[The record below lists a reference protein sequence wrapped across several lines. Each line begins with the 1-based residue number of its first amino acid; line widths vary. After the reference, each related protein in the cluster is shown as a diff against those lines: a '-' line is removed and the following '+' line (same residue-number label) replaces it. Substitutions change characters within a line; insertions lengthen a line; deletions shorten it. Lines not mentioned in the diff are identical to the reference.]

1 MGIFDR
7 KKDNDKEISQSPLWN
22 NAYTPAYNYQ
32 CDSNGNP
39 AGSFALNEGIATRLL
54 KKPRDF
60 YEETDRF
67 ILLLISSTDKK
78 ILGSIPYEKAL
89 KLLDPYKLEETKDEV
104 IIRPLTYAEI
114 TGVIKG

>member
-7 KKDNDKEISQSPLWN
+7 KKENGKDSPLWN
-22 NAYTPAYNYQ
+22 NAYIPSYNYQ
-32 CDSNGNP
+32 ADNNGNP

-54 KKPRDF
+54 KKPHDF

-67 ILLLISSTDKK
+67 VLMLISSTDKK
-78 ILGSIPYEKAL
+78 ILGMLPYEKAL
-89 KLLDPYKLEETKDEV
+89 KLLDAYKLEETKEEV

-114 TGVIKG
+114 SGLLKG

>member
-32 CDSNGNP
+32 RDSNVNP